1 MSKTRVLIADDHPIV
16 REGLSAVIDDQ
27 PDMAVVGQAA
37 NGAEAVALA
46 LAHRP
51 DVLLLDLRMPEL
63 NGVAAIRAIRAQWPQ
78 AHVVVLTTYD
88 GDEDIYRALQAGAQA
103 YLLKDT
109 PRAELL
115 DVIRAV
121 ARGQRRL
128 PPEVAARLMERMSGQ
143 ALTEREVEVLRLMAR
158 GRSNKAIGAELHIGE
173 GTVKFHV
180 NNILGK
186 LGAEDRTQAVTIAL
200 QRGIIH
206 LDGLRG

>member
-1 MSKTRVLIADDHPIV
+1 MT
-16 REGLSAVIDDQ
+16 
-27 PDMAVVGQAA
+27 VVAQVA
-37 NGAEAVALA
+37 NGAAAVAEV

-51 DVLLLDLRMPEL
+51 DVVLMDLRMPEL
-63 NGVAAIRAIRAQWPQ
+63 NGVAAISAIRAQWPGVQ
-78 AHVVVLTTYD
+78 VVVLTTYD
-88 GDEDIYRALQAGAQA
+88 GDEEIYRALQAGAQA

-115 DVIRAV
+115 DVVRAV

-128 PPEVAARLMERMSGQ
+128 PPEVAARLMERMATQ
-143 ALTEREVEVLRLMAR
+143 ALTEREVDVLRLIAR

-186 LGAEDRTQAVTIAL
+186 LSAEDRTQAVTIAL

-206 LDGLRG
+206 LEP

>member
-1 MSKTRVLIADDHPIV
+1 MSRTRVLIADDHPIV
-16 REGLSAVIDDQ
+16 REGLSAVIGDQ

-37 NGAEAVALA
+37 SGAEAVALA

-51 DVLLLDLRMPEL
+51 DVLLLDLRMPEP
-63 NGVAAIRAIRAQWPQ
+63 NGVAAISAIKARWPEAQ
-78 AHVVVLTTYD
+78 VVVLTTYD

-115 DVIRAV
+115 DAIRAV

-128 PPEVAARLMERMSGQ
+128 PPEVAARLMERMSTQ
-143 ALTEREVEVLRLMAR
+143 ALTEREVDVLRRMAR

-186 LGAEDRTQAVTIAL
+186 LGAADRTQAVTIAL

-206 LDGLRG
+206 LEP